1 MKVNKHTRMQHRI
14 GKKGAFVVGLLDG
27 FTPVDCGTV
36 NIEALMNFTPEQ
48 HKWLESM
55 FYITMGYLN
64 KNIKVELGKFGTLET
79 AFEYDKDAIRE
90 GEDLTADCIKKIR
103 LKLKESKDAKGLLE
117 MMRDE
122 IEIM

>member
-79 AFEYDKDAIRE
+79 AVEYTKGTMRE
-90 GEDLTADCIKKIR
+90 GEELTADCIKKIR

>member
-1 MKVNKHTRMQHRI
+1 
-14 GKKGAFVVGLLDG
+14 
-27 FTPVDCGTV
+27 
-36 NIEALMNFTPEQ
+36 
-48 HKWLESM
+48 
-55 FYITMGYLN
+55 MGYLN

-79 AFEYDKDAIRE
+79 VVEYTKGTVRE
-90 GEDLTADCIKKIR
+90 GEELTADSIKKIR

>member
-79 AFEYDKDAIRE
+79 VVEYTKGTVRE
-90 GEDLTADCIKKIR
+90 GEELTADSIKKIR
-103 LKLKESKDAKGLLE
+103 LKLKESKDVKK
-117 MMRDE
+117 MMEEIKDT
-122 IEIM
+122 IEIV

>member
-1 MKVNKHTRMQHRI
+1 MKVNKHTRLQHRM
-14 GKKGAFVVGLLDG
+14 GKKGAYVVGLMGG

-79 AFEYDKDAIRE
+79 AFEYDKDAMRE
-90 GEDLTADCIKKIR
+90 GEDLTTDCIKKIR

-117 MMRDE
+117 MMKDE